1 MLFRSDY
8 DLVDALESHKRALGR
23 KKERLERL
31 IRTVDD
37 TIFYLQG
44 KKDMSKKQLF
54 EAFSDEQQEEY
65 ARQAEQMY
73 DPEIVKASNRR
84 WKAYSPVEKQRI
96 FDEGNRIYTD
106 MVAAMP
112 KGAESAE
119 VQEIVER

>member
-1 MLFRSDY
+1 
-8 DLVDALESHKRALGR
+8 
-23 KKERLERL
+23 
-31 IRTVDD
+31 
-37 TIFYLQG
+37 
-44 KKDMSKKQLF
+44 MSKKQLF